1 MEQEKIDYGKTLN
14 LPKTDFPM
22 RGNLPQKEPEIL
34 KFWEENDI
42 YHLVEKE
49 NEGKPKFILHD
60 GLPYANGDIH
70 LGHTLNKILK
80 DIIVKQKSQVGF
92 DAPYVPG
99 WDTHG
104 LPIEL
109 RAIKDMGLNEN
120 TEDKVAF
127 RKRCADYALKYV
139 NLQQEEF
146 KRLGVRA
153 DWEHRYVTLDPKFE
167 AEQIKVFGE
176 MAKKGYIYKGV
187 KPVHW
192 CPSCG
197 TALAEAE
204 IEYAELR
211 SPSVYVKFPVIDSKG
226 LFDTANTYFVIWTT
240 TPWTLPAN
248 VAISLHPDFTYIIAQ
263 FGDEKYIMA
272 KDMMAMICE
281 ETGLPTDYKIVAEFK
296 GSDLEYCRCKHPF
309 MERESLVING
319 DHVTLDAGTGC
330 VHTAPGHGDVD
341 FVVGQRYKLPILSPM
356 DDKGCLTSDA
366 GIFAGLSADDAN
378 KAICQWLDENKYLIK
393 LKFIKHQYPHCWR
406 CKNPTLFRSTAQW
419 FASIDGFRQNALDE
433 INRVKFIPS
442 WGHDR
447 IYNMIADRGDWCIS
461 RQRTWGV
468 PIPIFYCEECGAEI
482 VNDQT
487 IEHISNLFRE
497 HGSDIWFA
505 KDAMEL
511 IPDGLTCPKCGGK
524 HFRKETDIMDVW
536 FDSGSSHYA
545 VLNNWP
551 NLRWPADLYL
561 EGSDQHRGWFNSS
574 LCTSVAMFGRAPYDQ
589 VLTHGFIVDE
599 QGRKMSK
606 SLGNGVDP
614 LEVIKTRG
622 ADILRLW
629 VASSDYRNDIAVS
642 ENIMKQVSEAYRK
655 IRNTFRYL
663 LGSIYDFDVTNDR
676 VQLKDM
682 KELDRWAEMKLQ
694 QLIQKITK
702 AYEEYEYHVI
712 YQAVH
717 NFCIVD
723 MSAFYLDI
731 IKDRLYSTTP
741 TSVERRSAQTVL
753 YDIAVSLV
761 QMLAPIIPFTC
772 EEVWKYLPVP
782 EKKLSVQLSGWP
794 TVNEEA
800 IDPALEEKWNKILA
814 IRSEASK
821 ALEEARRNK
830 TIGHSLDAAVAI
842 YAEGENKA
850 LLNEK
855 AADLAN
861 ILIVSQAYVADF
873 ADAPSDCYKNDE
885 LKLAV
890 KVGAAKGV
898 KCERC
903 WIYSEEIGQD
913 SHYPTLCPR
922 CAKVLEEENFSK

>member
-60 GLPYANGDIH
+60 GPPYANGDIH

-663 LGSIYDFDVTNDR
+663 LGSIYDFDVTKDR

-682 KELDRWAEMKLQ
+682 KELDRWAEMKSRCLGDIVAGHGQ
-694 QLIQKITK
+694 FRRCGRGEFSTGQKR
-702 AYEEYEYHVI
+702 Y
-712 YQAVH
+712 
-717 NFCIVD
+717 F
-723 MSAFYLDI
+723 
-731 IKDRLYSTTP
+731 
-741 TSVERRSAQTVL
+741 
-753 YDIAVSLV
+753 
-761 QMLAPIIPFTC
+761 
-772 EEVWKYLPVP
+772 
-782 EKKLSVQLSGWP
+782 GG
-794 TVNEEA
+794 
-800 IDPALEEKWNKILA
+800 NK
-814 IRSEASK
+814 
-821 ALEEARRNK
+821 
-830 TIGHSLDAAVAI
+830 
-842 YAEGENKA
+842 
-850 LLNEK
+850 
-855 AADLAN
+855 
-861 ILIVSQAYVADF
+861 Q
-873 ADAPSDCYKNDE
+873 
-885 LKLAV
+885 
-890 KVGAAKGV
+890 
-898 KCERC
+898 
-903 WIYSEEIGQD
+903 
-913 SHYPTLCPR
+913 
-922 CAKVLEEENFSK
+922 

>member
-49 NEGKPKFILHD
+49 NEGKPLFILHD
-60 GLPYANGDIH
+60 GPPYANGDIH

-80 DIIVKQKSQVGF
+80 DIIIKQKSQAGF
-92 DAPYVPG
+92 DAPYIPG

-109 RAIKDMGLNEN
+109 RAIKDMGLNEHG
-120 TEDKVAF
+120 EDKVAF

-139 NLQQEEF
+139 DLQRDEF

-153 DWEHRYVTLDPKFE
+153 DWEHRYVTLDHEFE

-211 SPSVYVKFPVIDSKG
+211 SPSVYVKFPVIDAKG
-226 LFDTANTYFVIWTT
+226 LFDIANTYFVIWTT

-248 VAISLHPDFTYIIAQ
+248 VAISLHPDFTYVIAQ
-263 FGDEKYIMA
+263 FGEEKYIMA
-272 KDMMAMICE
+272 KDMMPMICE
-281 ETGLPTDYKIVAEFK
+281 ETGLATDYTITAEFK
-296 GSDLEYCRCKHPF
+296 GSDLEYCRCQHPF
-309 MERESLVING
+309 IERESVVING

-341 FVVGQRYKLPILSPM
+341 FVVGQKYKLPIISPM
-356 DDKGCLTSDA
+356 DDKGCLTAEA
-366 GIFAGLSADDAN
+366 GIFGGLSADDAN
-378 KAICQWLDENKYLIK
+378 KAICQWLEENKYLIK

-419 FASIDGFRQNALDE
+419 FASIDGFRQKALEE
-433 INRVKFIPS
+433 IDRVKFIPS

-468 PIPIFYCEECGAEI
+468 PIPMFYCDECGAEI
-482 VNDQT
+482 VNDAT

-497 HGSDIWFA
+497 QGSDIWFA

-511 IPDGLTCPKCGGK
+511 IPEGLTCPKCGGK
-524 HFRKETDIMDVW
+524 HFRKESDIMDVW

-551 NLRWPADLYL
+551 GLRWPADLYL

-574 LCTSVAMFGRAPYDQ
+574 LCTSVAMTGRAPYDQ

-663 LGSIYDFDVTNDR
+663 LGSIYDFNYETER
-676 VQLKDM
+676 VQLENM
-682 KELDRWAEMKLQ
+682 TELDRWAEMKLQ
-694 QLIQKITK
+694 QLVQKVSK

-723 MSAFYLDI
+723 MSSFYLDI
-731 IKDRLYSTTP
+731 IKDRLYSTAP
-741 TSVERRSAQTVL
+741 NSPERKSAQTVL
-753 YDIAVSLV
+753 YDIAVALV
-761 QMLAPIIPFTC
+761 QMLAPILTFTC
-772 EEVWKYLPVP
+772 EEVWKYLPIAN
-782 EKKLSVQLSGWP
+782 KKLSVQLAGWP
-794 TVNEEA
+794 TVNEKA
-800 IDPALEEKWNKILA
+800 IDPALEEKWNKIIAL
-814 IRSEASK
+814 RSEISK

-830 TIGHSLDAAVAI
+830 AIGHSLDAAVAI
-842 YAEGENKA
+842 YAEGEAKEI
-850 LLNEK
+850 LSEK

-861 ILIVSQAYVADF
+861 ICIVSQAYVADF
-873 ADAPSDCYKNDE
+873 ADAPNDCYHNDE

-890 KVGAAKGV
+890 KVAPAKGI

-903 WIYSEEIGQD
+903 WIYSEEVGQD
-913 SHYPTLCPR
+913 SDYPTLCPR
-922 CAKVLEEENFSK
+922 CAKVLKEENFNK